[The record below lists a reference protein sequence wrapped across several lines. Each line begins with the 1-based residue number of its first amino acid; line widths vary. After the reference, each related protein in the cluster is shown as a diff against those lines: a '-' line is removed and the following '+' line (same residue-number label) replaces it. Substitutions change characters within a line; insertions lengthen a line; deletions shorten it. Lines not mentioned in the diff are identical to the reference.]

1 MKKSAKIIVF
11 VLLSIIL
18 FGVNAQKIQ
27 ADVVDKASEYLLKQT
42 GDSSFWNKIHAL
54 EFLCQVGYKPQ
65 VQTILKKDFKYVS
78 SIPEKR
84 IGYFRCWANVASDEK
99 EKASYV
105 DKILEIYLNPD
116 SPDKIHAAESLAK
129 LRVSLKEYPAVVI
142 EDDSIGNGLLQAYL
156 KWGCVYNSTSSIP
169 LDYTL
174 LFSVL
179 DSGKETDRKVM
190 AYGLSYMGVFD
201 TVHWKKIVS
210 LALAEP
216 LSSPCVAFLL
226 HGAVTTCPDKN
237 TFREEIGRIRIKLR
251 DLAVT
256 GGKTERYEAYVAL
269 GQIGDREDWS
279 FITDSF
285 EEGDGDDGLIS
296 AEGWRDIQSARAYA
310 ILKMNGVQKTQGF
323 TWLDW
328 SVVVVFLLLMLMIG
342 YSSSKQNKT
351 ASDYVL
357 GGRSMNSMMIGIS
370 LFATLLSTL
379 SYLAYPGEM
388 IKYGPVVFTGLA
400 AFPVANWIVGKY
412 LIPRFMSMRV
422 TSAYEILEIKLG
434 KGTRNLAT
442 VFFLSLRFLWMSTI
456 VYATVDSAL
465 IPILGLSQEMVPA
478 ISIILVLITV
488 VYTTMGGLKAVVMTD
503 VLQTAVMFVGVILAI
518 VVIGW
523 KVGSVDAFLNP
534 ALFAHWESVDFSIDA
549 TKRMTV
555 GNIFIMTLV
564 WQVCT
569 AGSDQMAIQRYLATK
584 DARTASHSYKI
595 SLAASCGI
603 QLLLAVVGLMVMA
616 YFTYFPGQMVEGTT
630 IYQDA
635 DTLFPRFILIGLPAG
650 ITGLIAAAIMAAA
663 MSSLSSGLNSSS
675 TVIQEDIIN
684 RVRKKKSDP
693 VSDLKMIKTISAILG
708 IVISCSCFLIS
719 YVTGNLL
726 DVVIKVVNLVVAP
739 LFVLFFMALFIPFAT
754 NRGTVIA
761 GLISLLTAVL
771 IAFFEIFNIKVLWIM
786 PAALIVGIVV
796 GVICSYI
803 ESKLLTLKK

>member
-54 EFLCQVGYKPQ
+54 EFLCQVGYKSQ

-269 GQIGDREDWS
+269 GQIGDRED
-279 FITDSF
+279 
-285 EEGDGDDGLIS
+285 
-296 AEGWRDIQSARAYA
+296 
-310 ILKMNGVQKTQGF
+310 
-323 TWLDW
+323 
-328 SVVVVFLLLMLMIG
+328 
-342 YSSSKQNKT
+342 
-351 ASDYVL
+351 
-357 GGRSMNSMMIGIS
+357 
-370 LFATLLSTL
+370 
-379 SYLAYPGEM
+379 
-388 IKYGPVVFTGLA
+388 
-400 AFPVANWIVGKY
+400 
-412 LIPRFMSMRV
+412 
-422 TSAYEILEIKLG
+422 
-434 KGTRNLAT
+434 
-442 VFFLSLRFLWMSTI
+442 
-456 VYATVDSAL
+456 
-465 IPILGLSQEMVPA
+465 
-478 ISIILVLITV
+478 
-488 VYTTMGGLKAVVMTD
+488 
-503 VLQTAVMFVGVILAI
+503 
-518 VVIGW
+518 
-523 KVGSVDAFLNP
+523 
-534 ALFAHWESVDFSIDA
+534 
-549 TKRMTV
+549 
-555 GNIFIMTLV
+555 
-564 WQVCT
+564 
-569 AGSDQMAIQRYLATK
+569 
-584 DARTASHSYKI
+584 
-595 SLAASCGI
+595 
-603 QLLLAVVGLMVMA
+603 
-616 YFTYFPGQMVEGTT
+616 
-630 IYQDA
+630 
-635 DTLFPRFILIGLPAG
+635 
-650 ITGLIAAAIMAAA
+650 
-663 MSSLSSGLNSSS
+663 
-675 TVIQEDIIN
+675 
-684 RVRKKKSDP
+684 
-693 VSDLKMIKTISAILG
+693 
-708 IVISCSCFLIS
+708 
-719 YVTGNLL
+719 
-726 DVVIKVVNLVVAP
+726 
-739 LFVLFFMALFIPFAT
+739 
-754 NRGTVIA
+754 
-761 GLISLLTAVL
+761 
-771 IAFFEIFNIKVLWIM
+771 
-786 PAALIVGIVV
+786 
-796 GVICSYI
+796 
-803 ESKLLTLKK
+803 